1 MAAVCALFLLGIFST
16 EIADTDFWWHL
27 KTGQYVFEQHKLP
40 VPDPFSYTSNLGE
53 PSYPGEENIRYFNL
67 THEWLAQLV
76 WYVIYAMGG
85 FPALVIWKALLLSF
99 VCGAAG
105 YLAARRSKNFHVG
118 IVASL
123 AGVPI
128 LSLFAADRP
137 ALVSFALVAAFV
149 VILESYREGGRLA
162 WIWLLVPLQWIWANS
177 HGGFFLGWVV
187 LGAYAAGGW
196 SLPPARSKNLWIV
209 AAVSVLASG
218 LNPSGFRVFEILLA
232 YRQSFL
238 TRTLIEW
245 KQPFLWGPPYS
256 FNLLLYATAA
266 SFVLAWKKVRLADA
280 LLFVAF
286 GSASL
291 LAFRNVGF
299 IAFLAPILLAAYAWP
314 LIANQADRV
323 IPRLRGKTLDIGFL
337 VGIGALCIQQG
348 WAGNLYQLRVAEW
361 KFPVGAANFLKENQV
376 ETPIFNTYEYGGY
389 LIWSLWPQQQTF
401 IDGRALNESVYND
414 YRNILYDQASS
425 PEQSRRARARLLDRY
440 GIQIVVAN
448 AFEFVSGAV
457 YPITLALGHTSDTD
471 WQLVYQDAQAL
482 VYARDVPENHA
493 LIDQHAISKTRV
505 GDHLE
510 SACRTYIEHDPE
522 LPNCAR
528 TLGLIFS
535 TAGERERAREALA
548 LYLGKIDYPDAE
560 AQRIYRS
567 LSGNR

>member
-1 MAAVCALFLLGIFST
+1 MCAVFLLGIFST

-40 VPDPFSYTSNLGE
+40 VPDPFSYTSDLGD
-53 PSYPGEENIRYFNL
+53 PSYAGEENVRYFNL

-76 WYVIYAMGG
+76 WYVVYAIGG
-85 FPALVIWKALLLSF
+85 FPAVVIWKALLLAF
-99 VCGAAG
+99 VCGSAG
-105 YLAARRSKNFHVG
+105 FLAARRSANFHVG

-128 LSLFAADRP
+128 LGLFAADRP

-149 VILESYREGGRLA
+149 VILETYREGGRLG
-162 WIWLLVPLQWIWANS
+162 WLWLLVPLQWIWANS

-196 SLPPARSKNLWIV
+196 SLPVGRRNSLWIV

-238 TRTLIEW
+238 TRTLMEW
-245 KQPFLWGPPYS
+245 KQPFLWGPPYTY
-256 FNLLLYATAA
+256 NLLLYSAA
-266 SFVLAWKKVRLADA
+266 AAVVLSWKKLRLPDA
-280 LLFVAF
+280 LLFLAF
-286 GSASL
+286 GTASL

-299 IAFLAPILLAAYAWP
+299 IAFLAPVLLAAYAWP
-314 LIANQADRV
+314 LIAKLAGGSSL
-323 IPRLRGKTLDIGFL
+323 RLPAKALDIGFL
-337 VGIGALCIQQG
+337 LGLGVLCIQQT
-348 WAGNLYQLRVAEW
+348 WAGNLYQLRVAEC

-376 ETPIFNTYEYGGY
+376 EAPIFNTYEYGGY
-389 LIWSLWPQQQTF
+389 LIWSLSPEQRTF

-414 YRNILYDQASS
+414 YRKILYSQASS
-425 PEQSRRARARLLDRY
+425 PEQSRRARAELLGRY
-440 GIQIVVAN
+440 GVQIVVTN
-448 AFEFVSGAV
+448 AFEFVTGAV
-457 YPITLALGHTSDTD
+457 YPIALALGHTSETD

-482 VYARDVPENHA
+482 IYARDVPENRA
-493 LIDQHAISKTRV
+493 LIEKHAMSKTRV

-510 SACRTYIEHDPE
+510 SACRTYIAHDPE

-528 TLGLIFS
+528 TLGQIFLS
-535 TAGERERAREALA
+535 AGERDRAREAMA
-548 LYLGKIDYPDAE
+548 LYLGNIDYPDAE

-567 LSGNR
+567 LSGNRQ